1 MSSTARMLTFL
12 LRAIEFDRAHG
23 TYRTRCA
30 RIDLQAR
37 ARVLADRLI
46 QERA

>member
-1 MSSTARMLTFL
+1 MSHTAKFLQFL
-12 LRAIEFDRAHG
+12 LRAIEFDRVHG

-30 RIDLQAR
+30 RIQLKAR

-46 QERA
+46 QGRA